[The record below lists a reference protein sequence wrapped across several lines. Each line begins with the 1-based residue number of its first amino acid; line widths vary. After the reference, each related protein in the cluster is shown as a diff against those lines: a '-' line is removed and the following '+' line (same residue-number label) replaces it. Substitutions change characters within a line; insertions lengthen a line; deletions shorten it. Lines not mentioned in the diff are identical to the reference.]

1 MFNHHCDFDVL
12 VYGHTHYPVIW
23 SQNSKKII
31 NQPLLRECSAD
42 FLECFETTKSIRKS
56 IQKVIEKHPYLPNEK
71 IRRHIPTQMRLPKKL
86 QEKAFDLVPDEESS
100 IKIALYATDYY
111 QWDGDVRDEEKVI
124 KFAMELAKGFEENND
139 LRLRLM
145 GKKLH

>member
-1 MFNHHCDFDVL
+1 
-12 VYGHTHYPVIW
+12 
-23 SQNSKKII
+23 
-31 NQPLLRECSAD
+31 
-42 FLECFETTKSIRKS
+42 
-56 IQKVIEKHPYLPNEK
+56 
-71 IRRHIPTQMRLPKKL
+71 MRLPKKL
-86 QEKAFDLVPDEESS
+86 QEKAFNLVPDEESS